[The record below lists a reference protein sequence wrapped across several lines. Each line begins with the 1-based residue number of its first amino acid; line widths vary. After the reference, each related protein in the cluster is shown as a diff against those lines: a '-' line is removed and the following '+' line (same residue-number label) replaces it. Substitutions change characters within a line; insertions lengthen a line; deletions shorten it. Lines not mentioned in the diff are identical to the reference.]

1 MREVDALREFF
12 EEVTATPRFLRRAV
26 SIPGDFRTAWRLSV
40 LCLLLQRGRAN
51 TLSLEHLHVLWW
63 SVRTAKSRDLLLR
76 WFDGARSPDELL
88 VRFDPSLTVTLDLA
102 LGQGLVTREAS
113 GSIRLANAGASFAA
127 SIHEQEDLMVAEKEF
142 IAALPARIS
151 QRQVREILE
160 WK

>member
-1 MREVDALREFF
+1 MREVDALRDFF
-12 EEVTATPRFLRRAV
+12 EEVTAKPYFSRRAV
-26 SIPGDFRTAWRLSV
+26 SIPGDFRTAWRLSI

-63 SVRTAKSRDLLLR
+63 SIRTAKSRDLLLR

-102 LGQGLVTREAS
+102 LGQGLVTRKTS
-113 GSIRLANAGASFAA
+113 GSIRLATAGVSLAT
-127 SIHEQEDLMVAEKEF
+127 SINEQENLMVVEKAF
-142 IAALPARIS
+142 LAALPANIS
-151 QRQVREILE
+151 QRQVQELLE